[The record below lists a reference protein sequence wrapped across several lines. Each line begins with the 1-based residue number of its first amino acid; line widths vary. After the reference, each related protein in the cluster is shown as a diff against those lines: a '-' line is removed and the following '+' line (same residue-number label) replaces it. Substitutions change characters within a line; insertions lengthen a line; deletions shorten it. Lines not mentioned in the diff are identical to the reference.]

1 MGEVEMLARFR
12 IHKFRLH
19 RFEAFNNI
27 GYMLVTLASSHG
39 LLSSSFFQGLL
50 GSVLLFRPTVMMA
63 TVFLMVYLL
72 LRLMGLTRE
81 PMMSMF
87 LTKVRGNGA
96 LED

>member
-19 RFEAFNNI
+19 KFEAFNNI
-27 GYMLVTLASSHG
+27 GYMLVTLATSHS

-50 GSVLLFRPTVMMA
+50 GSVPLFRPTVMMA
-63 TVFLMVYLL
+63 TVCLMVYLL

-87 LTKVRGNGA
+87 LTNVRGNVA